1 MYKEFTV
8 GEWAC
13 VVEPGFTYGSY
24 QEKFDEL
31 GVRYDQNNGICESRC
46 HIFSKGSIVQV
57 YNIGRHG
64 SSTNRILYAIR
75 DVLGNES
82 LVGEE
87 ALQHVSHHREF
98 IIGENDVMYDE
109 GTREFIIDHQFA
121 METELIT
128 LTNPATGGQ
137 VNFGPVAGEPHQW
150 LNREFDLRVV
160 ATDNIYHN
168 VTKND

>member
-1 MYKEFTV
+1 MKEFTV

-13 VVEPGFTYGSY
+13 VVEPGYTYTTY
-24 QEKFDEL
+24 HEKFDEL
-31 GVRYDQNNGICESRC
+31 GVRYVTSENECRC
-46 HIFSKGSIVQV
+46 HLFTERSIVRI

-64 SSTNRILYAIR
+64 TQKDRILYAIR
-75 DVLGNES
+75 DVLGHES
-82 LVGEE
+82 LVSVE
-87 ALQHVSHHREF
+87 ALQHVTHHREF
-98 IIGENDVMYDE
+98 IIGENDVIYYE
-109 GTREFIIDHQFA
+109 GARQFCIDHQLM

-137 VNFGPVAGEPHQW
+137 VDFGPVAGEPHQW